1 MLGGLWAGNVEV
13 AYRSLR
19 LRWSRI
25 VFVFV
30 EVKRHHYV
38 THPDIRHSS
47 RDKMDQNTWISRK
60 ARESKGGKGAGRGRG
75 EEV

>member
-1 MLGGLWAGNVEV
+1 MFGGLWAGNVEV
-13 AYRSLR
+13 AYRSRL
-19 LRWSRI
+19 LRWSHI
-25 VFVFV
+25 GFVFV

-47 RDKMDQNTWISRK
+47 RDKMEPKTWISRK
-60 ARESKGGKGAGRGRG
+60 ARGSKGGKGAGRGRG